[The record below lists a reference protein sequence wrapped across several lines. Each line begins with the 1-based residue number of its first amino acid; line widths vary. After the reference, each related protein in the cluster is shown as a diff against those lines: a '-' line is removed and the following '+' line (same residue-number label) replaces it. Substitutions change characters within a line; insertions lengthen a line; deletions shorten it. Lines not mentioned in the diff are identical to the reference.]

1 MTKKQAYSYTV
12 LRYIHDVVSGE
23 ALNVGVVMHA
33 PAARFLKGQTRKTIG
48 RLKQVF
54 PDLDREAFVRS
65 MQAVDRGLTAIAK
78 LPNPLF
84 DKQTT
89 ARGHALKVLPSD
101 DSSLQW
107 SSTGTGLTA
116 DPDKT
121 FKRLYKRYV
130 VRYDLNPPRRRT
142 TDEDV
147 WHPVQEKLAERGINV
162 PFKPK
167 VVMGTQDRIVF
178 ERAWQNGRWHAYEAV
193 SLDLAD
199 ADGIKDKARRWRGH
213 LAAVAEGAPKEI
225 DLHFLLGRPKN
236 ISLMDAYETAKA
248 IMEHANFTAEVVDE
262 NEIDNLV
269 ASIETAYHT
278 H

>member
-1 MTKKQAYSYTV
+1 MTKKQAYSYIV

-33 PAARFLKGQTRKTIG
+33 PRARFLRGRTRKTIG

-54 PDLDREAFVRS
+54 PDLDRKAFVRS
-65 MQAVDRGLTAIAK
+65 MQAIDRGLTAIAK
-78 LPNPLF
+78 QANPLF
-84 DKQTT
+84 DKQTD

-107 SSTGTGLTA
+107 SSTRTGLTA
-116 DPDKT
+116 NPDQT
-121 FKRLYKRYV
+121 FERLYTRYV
-130 VRYDLNPPRRRT
+130 VRYDLKSPRRRT
-142 TDEDV
+142 NEDV
-147 WHPVQEKLAERGINV
+147 WRPVQDKLAERGIDV

-167 VVMGTQDRIVF
+167 AVVGTQDCIVF

-213 LAAVAEGAPKEI
+213 LAAVAEGTPEEI
-225 DLHFLLGRPKN
+225 NLHFLLGRPQN
-236 ISLMDAYETAKA
+236 ISLMGAFDAAKA
-248 IMEHANFTAEVVDE
+248 IMEHADFAAEVVDE

-269 ASIETAYHT
+269 ASIETAYHK